1 MGVGGDKPCARAF
14 FNDMKR
20 KLNWPIIACL
30 LLWAAVLVLLLS
42 SCSRS
47 VYVPVETVRV
57 DTFVKTA
64 VRVDSVRLTD
74 SVYVSERTVGDTVYV
89 VKTRTQ
95 WRDRLQLRVDTVYRS
110 QTDTI
115 TKVVEVVVEK
125 KAKSRKVW
133 PWLLGALAV
142 GVAFCTYAALLTHRY
157 LRR

>member
-1 MGVGGDKPCARAF
+1 
-14 FNDMKR
+14 MKR

-30 LLWAAVLVLLLS
+30 LLWVAVLVLLLS
-42 SCSRS
+42 SCSRK

-110 QTDTI
+110 QTDTL

-125 KAKSRKVW
+125 KAKRRKVW

-142 GVAFCTYAALLTHRY
+142 GVVFFTFASLLSRSY

>member
-1 MGVGGDKPCARAF
+1 
-14 FNDMKR
+14 MKR

-57 DTFVKTA
+57 DTLVKLA

-74 SVYVSERTVGDTVYV
+74 SIYVSERTVGDTVYV

-95 WRDRLQLRVDTVYRS
+95 WRERVKLVTDTVYRS
-110 QTDTI
+110 RVDTV

-125 KAKSRKVW
+125 KAKRRKVW

-142 GVAFCTYAALLTHRY
+142 GVVFFTFASLLSRSY
-157 LRR
+157 FRS

>member
-1 MGVGGDKPCARAF
+1 M
-14 FNDMKR
+14 
-20 KLNWPIIACL
+20 
-30 LLWAAVLVLLLS
+30 
-42 SCSRS
+42 
-47 VYVPVETVRV
+47 PVETVRV
-57 DTFVKTA
+57 D
-64 VRVDSVRLTD
+64 SVRLKD

-125 KAKSRKVW
+125 KAKRRKVW

-142 GVAFCTYAALLTHRY
+142 GVVFFTFASLHSRSY

>member
-1 MGVGGDKPCARAF
+1 
-14 FNDMKR
+14 MKR

-30 LLWAAVLVLLLS
+30 LMWAAVLVLLLS

-95 WRDRLQLRVDTVYRS
+95 WRDRLQLRTDTVYRS

-125 KAKSRKVW
+125 KAKRRKMW

-142 GVAFCTYAALLTHRY
+142 GVVFFTFASLLSRSY
-157 LRR
+157 FRS

>member
-1 MGVGGDKPCARAF
+1 
-14 FNDMKR
+14 MKR

-30 LLWAAVLVLLLS
+30 LMWAAVLVLLLS

-95 WRDRLQLRVDTVYRS
+95 WRDRLQLRTDTVYRS
-110 QTDTI
+110 KTDTV

-125 KAKSRKVW
+125 KAKRRKVW

-142 GVAFCTYAALLTHRY
+142 GVVFFTFASLLSRSY
-157 LRR
+157 FRS

>member
-1 MGVGGDKPCARAF
+1 MGVDSPAPAPF
-14 FNDMKR
+14 FNNMRR

-57 DTFVKTA
+57 DTLVKLA

-125 KAKSRKVW
+125 KAKRRKVW
-133 PWLLGALAV
+133 PWVLGALAV
-142 GVAFCTYAALLTHRY
+142 GVVFFTFASLLSRSY
-157 LRR
+157 FRR

>member
-1 MGVGGDKPCARAF
+1 M
-14 FNDMKR
+14 
-20 KLNWPIIACL
+20 
-30 LLWAAVLVLLLS
+30 WAAVLVLLLS

-74 SVYVSERTVGDTVYV
+74 SVYVSERTVGDTVYI

-110 QTDTI
+110 QTDTV

-125 KAKSRKVW
+125 KAKRRKVW

-142 GVAFCTYAALLTHRY
+142 GVVFFTFASLLSRSY
-157 LRR
+157 FRR

>member
-1 MGVGGDKPCARAF
+1 
-14 FNDMKR
+14 MKR
-20 KLNWPIIACL
+20 KLNWPIIVCL
-30 LLWAAVLVLLLS
+30 LMWAAVLVLLLS
-42 SCSRS
+42 GCSRR

-74 SVYVSERTVGDTVYV
+74 SVYVSERTVGDTVYI

-125 KAKSRKVW
+125 KAKRRKVW

-142 GVAFCTYAALLTHRY
+142 GVVFFTFASLLSRSY
-157 LRR
+157 FRS

>member
-1 MGVGGDKPCARAF
+1 
-14 FNDMKR
+14 MKR

-57 DTFVKTA
+57 DTFLKTA

-74 SVYVSERTVGDTVYV
+74 SVYVSERTVGDTVYI

-110 QTDTI
+110 QTDTL

-125 KAKSRKVW
+125 KAKRRKVW
-133 PWLLGALAV
+133 PWVLGALAV
-142 GVAFCTYAALLTHRY
+142 GVVFFTFASLLSRSY
-157 LRR
+157 FRR

>member
-1 MGVGGDKPCARAF
+1 
-14 FNDMKR
+14 MKR

-125 KAKSRKVW
+125 KAKRRKVW

-142 GVAFCTYAALLTHRY
+142 GVVFFTFASLLSRSY
-157 LRR
+157 FRS

>member
-1 MGVGGDKPCARAF
+1 
-14 FNDMKR
+14 MKR

-57 DTFVKTA
+57 DTFLKTA

-74 SVYVSERTVGDTVYV
+74 SVYVSERTVGDTVYI

-110 QTDTI
+110 KTDTL

-125 KAKSRKVW
+125 KAKRRKVW

-142 GVAFCTYAALLTHRY
+142 GVVFFTFASLLSRSY

>member
-1 MGVGGDKPCARAF
+1 M
-14 FNDMKR
+14 
-20 KLNWPIIACL
+20 
-30 LLWAAVLVLLLS
+30 LLLS

-57 DTFVKTA
+57 DTLVKLA

-74 SVYVSERTVGDTVYV
+74 SIYVSERTVGDTVYI

-95 WRDRLQLRVDTVYRS
+95 WRERMKLVTDTVYRS
-110 QTDTI
+110 RVDTV

-125 KAKSRKVW
+125 KAKRRKMW
-133 PWLLGALAV
+133 PWLLG
-142 GVAFCTYAALLTHRY
+142 VAFCTFAALLTHRY

>member
-1 MGVGGDKPCARAF
+1 
-14 FNDMKR
+14 MKR

-30 LLWAAVLVLLLS
+30 LMWAALLVLLLS

-57 DTFVKTA
+57 DTFLKTA

-74 SVYVSERTVGDTVYV
+74 SVYVSERTVGDTVYI

-133 PWLLGALAV
+133 PWLFGALAV
-142 GVAFCTYAALLTHRY
+142 GVVFFTFAALLTHRY

>member
-1 MGVGGDKPCARAF
+1 
-14 FNDMKR
+14 MKR

-74 SVYVSERTVGDTVYV
+74 SVYVSERTVGDTVYI

-95 WRDRLQLRVDTVYRS
+95 WRDRLQLRTDTVYRS

-125 KAKSRKVW
+125 KAKSRKMW

-142 GVAFCTYAALLTHRY
+142 GVVFFTFASLLSRSY
-157 LRR
+157 FRS

>member
-1 MGVGGDKPCARAF
+1 
-14 FNDMKR
+14 MKR

-42 SCSRS
+42 SCSRK
-47 VYVPVETVRV
+47 VYVPV

-74 SVYVSERTVGDTVYV
+74 SVYVSERTVGDTVYI

-95 WRDRLQLRVDTVYRS
+95 WRDRLQLRTDTVYRS
-110 QTDTI
+110 QTDTV

-125 KAKSRKVW
+125 KAKRRKVW

-142 GVAFCTYAALLTHRY
+142 GVGFFTFASLLTHRY

>member
-1 MGVGGDKPCARAF
+1 
-14 FNDMKR
+14 MKR

-30 LLWAAVLVLLLS
+30 LMWAAVLVLLLS

-57 DTFVKTA
+57 DTFLKTA

-74 SVYVSERTVGDTVYV
+74 SVYVSERTVGDTVYI

-125 KAKSRKVW
+125 KAKRRKVW

-142 GVAFCTYAALLTHRY
+142 GVVFFTFASLLSRSY
-157 LRR
+157 FRS

>member
-1 MGVGGDKPCARAF
+1 MNKV
-14 FNDMKR
+14 
-20 KLNWPIIACL
+20 WCL
-30 LLWAAVLVLLLS
+30 LLLVLLCG
-42 SCSRS
+42 CSRR

-74 SVYVSERTVGDTVYV
+74 SVYVSERTVGDTVYI

-125 KAKSRKVW
+125 KAKRRKVW

-142 GVAFCTYAALLTHRY
+142 GVVFFTFASLLSRSY
-157 LRR
+157 FRS

>member
-1 MGVGGDKPCARAF
+1 
-14 FNDMKR
+14 MKR

-30 LLWAAVLVLLLS
+30 LLWVAVLVLLLS

-74 SVYVSERTVGDTVYV
+74 SVYVSERTVGDTVYI

-125 KAKSRKVW
+125 KAKRRKMW

>member
-1 MGVGGDKPCARAF
+1 M
-14 FNDMKR
+14 NDGALTNGR
-20 KLNWPIIACL
+20 YIIPA
-30 LLWAAVLVLLLS
+30 LWTAVLVLLLS
-42 SCSRS
+42 SCSRR

-95 WRDRLQLRVDTVYRS
+95 WRDRLQLRTDTVYRS
-110 QTDTI
+110 KTDTI

-125 KAKSRKVW
+125 RAKSRKVW
-133 PWLLGALAV
+133 PWLLAALAV
-142 GVAFCTYAALLTHRY
+142 GVVFFTFASLLTHRY

>member
-1 MGVGGDKPCARAF
+1 
-14 FNDMKR
+14 MKR

-74 SVYVSERTVGDTVYV
+74 SVYVSERTVGDTVYI
-89 VKTRTQ
+89 VKTRTH

-142 GVAFCTYAALLTHRY
+142 GVVFFTFASLLSRSY
-157 LRR
+157 FRS

>member
-1 MGVGGDKPCARAF
+1 
-14 FNDMKR
+14 MKR

-74 SVYVSERTVGDTVYV
+74 SVYVSERTVGDTVYI

-125 KAKSRKVW
+125 KAKRRKVW

-142 GVAFCTYAALLTHRY
+142 GVVFFTFASLLSRSY
-157 LRR
+157 FRR

>member
-1 MGVGGDKPCARAF
+1 
-14 FNDMKR
+14 MKR

-30 LLWAAVLVLLLS
+30 LMWAAVLVLLLS

-95 WRDRLQLRVDTVYRS
+95 WRDRLQLRTDTVYRS

-125 KAKSRKVW
+125 KAKRRKVW

-142 GVAFCTYAALLTHRY
+142 GVVFFTFASLLSRSY
-157 LRR
+157 FRS

>member
-1 MGVGGDKPCARAF
+1 
-14 FNDMKR
+14 MKR

-30 LLWAAVLVLLLS
+30 VCWAALLVLLLS

-74 SVYVSERTVGDTVYV
+74 SVYVSERTVGDTVYI

-95 WRDRLQLRVDTVYRS
+95 WRDRVKLVTDTVYRS
-110 QTDTI
+110 RVDTV

-125 KAKSRKVW
+125 RAKSRKVW

-142 GVAFCTYAALLTHRY
+142 GVVFFTFASLLSRSY
-157 LRR
+157 FRR

>member
-1 MGVGGDKPCARAF
+1 
-14 FNDMKR
+14 MKR
-20 KLNWPIIACL
+20 KLNWPIIVCL

-74 SVYVSERTVGDTVYV
+74 SVYVSERTVGDTVYI

-110 QTDTI
+110 QTDTV

-125 KAKSRKVW
+125 KAKRRKVW

-142 GVAFCTYAALLTHRY
+142 GVVFFTFASLLSRSY
-157 LRR
+157 FRS

>member
-1 MGVGGDKPCARAF
+1 
-14 FNDMKR
+14 MKR

-125 KAKSRKVW
+125 KAKRRKVW
-133 PWLLGALAV
+133 PWLLGVVFFTFAS
-142 GVAFCTYAALLTHRY
+142 LLSLRY
-157 LRR
+157 FRR

>member
-1 MGVGGDKPCARAF
+1 
-14 FNDMKR
+14 MKR

-30 LLWAAVLVLLLS
+30 LMWAALLVLLLS

-57 DTFVKTA
+57 DTFLKTA

-74 SVYVSERTVGDTVYV
+74 SVYVSERTVGDTVYI

-110 QTDTI
+110 KTDTV

-125 KAKSRKVW
+125 KAKMQKMW

-142 GVAFCTYAALLTHRY
+142 GVVFFTFASLLSRSY

>member
-1 MGVGGDKPCARAF
+1 MR
-14 FNDMKR
+14 R

-30 LLWAAVLVLLLS
+30 LMWAAVLVLLLS
-42 SCSRS
+42 SCSRR

-125 KAKSRKVW
+125 KAKRRKVW

-142 GVAFCTYAALLTHRY
+142 GVVFFTFASLLSRSY
-157 LRR
+157 FRS

>member
-1 MGVGGDKPCARAF
+1 
-14 FNDMKR
+14 MKR

-30 LLWAAVLVLLLS
+30 LLWVAVLGLLLS

-74 SVYVSERTVGDTVYV
+74 SVYVSERTVGDTVYI

-95 WRDRLQLRVDTVYRS
+95 WRDRLQLRIDTVYRS

-125 KAKSRKVW
+125 KAKRRKVW

-142 GVAFCTYAALLTHRY
+142 GVVFFTFASLLSRSY
-157 LRR
+157 FRS

>member
-1 MGVGGDKPCARAF
+1 
-14 FNDMKR
+14 MKR

-30 LLWAAVLVLLLS
+30 LLWVAVLVLLLS

-74 SVYVSERTVGDTVYV
+74 SVYVSERTVGDTVYI

-125 KAKSRKVW
+125 KAKRRKVW
-133 PWLLGALAV
+133 PWLLAALAV
-142 GVAFCTYAALLTHRY
+142 GVVFFTFASLLSRSY
-157 LRR
+157 FRS

>member
-1 MGVGGDKPCARAF
+1 
-14 FNDMKR
+14 MKR

-30 LLWAAVLVLLLS
+30 LMWAAVLVLLLS

-74 SVYVSERTVGDTVYV
+74 SVYVSERTVGDTVYI

-125 KAKSRKVW
+125 KAKRRKVW

-142 GVAFCTYAALLTHRY
+142 GVVFFTFASLLSRSY
-157 LRR
+157 FRR

>member
-1 MGVGGDKPCARAF
+1 
-14 FNDMKR
+14 MKR

-47 VYVPVETVRV
+47 MYVPVETVRV

-74 SVYVSERTVGDTVYV
+74 SVYVSERTVGDTVYI

-110 QTDTI
+110 QTDTL

-125 KAKSRKVW
+125 KAKRRKMW

-142 GVAFCTYAALLTHRY
+142 GVVFFTFASLLSRSY
-157 LRR
+157 FRS

>member
-1 MGVGGDKPCARAF
+1 MGVDSPAPAPF
-14 FNDMKR
+14 FNNMRR

-57 DTFVKTA
+57 DTLVKLA

-125 KAKSRKVW
+125 KAKRRKVW
-133 PWLLGALAV
+133 PWVLGALAV
-142 GVAFCTYAALLTHRY
+142 GVVFFTFASLLSRSY
-157 LRR
+157 FRS

>member
-1 MGVGGDKPCARAF
+1 
-14 FNDMKR
+14 MKR
-20 KLNWPIIACL
+20 KLNWPILVCL
-30 LLWAAVLVLLLS
+30 LLWAALLVLLLS

-110 QTDTI
+110 QTDTV

-133 PWLLGALAV
+133 PWLLGV
-142 GVAFCTYAALLTHRY
+142 VFFTFAALLSRSY
-157 LRR
+157 FRR

>member
-1 MGVGGDKPCARAF
+1 M
-14 FNDMKR
+14 
-20 KLNWPIIACL
+20 
-30 LLWAAVLVLLLS
+30 WAAVLVLLLS

-110 QTDTI
+110 QTDTL

-125 KAKSRKVW
+125 KAKRRKVW

-142 GVAFCTYAALLTHRY
+142 GVVFFTFASLLSRSY
-157 LRR
+157 FRS

>member
-1 MGVGGDKPCARAF
+1 
-14 FNDMKR
+14 MKR
-20 KLNWPIIACL
+20 KLNWPIIVCL
-30 LLWAAVLVLLLS
+30 VCWAAVLVLLLS

-110 QTDTI
+110 HTDTI

-125 KAKSRKVW
+125 KAKSWKVW
-133 PWLLGALAV
+133 PWLLAMLAV
-142 GVAFCTYAALLTHRY
+142 GVAFCTYAALLTHGY
-157 LRR
+157 LGR